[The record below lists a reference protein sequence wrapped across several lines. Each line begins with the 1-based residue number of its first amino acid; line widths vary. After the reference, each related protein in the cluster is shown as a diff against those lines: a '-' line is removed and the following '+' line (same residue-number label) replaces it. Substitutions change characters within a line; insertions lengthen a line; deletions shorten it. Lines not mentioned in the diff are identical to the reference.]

1 MPGIKQDLS
10 NSYHKPQDLTLLPI
24 RNKWFFITVPAKIF
38 NRVCVFFYDDHQK
51 LLNMNF
57 YVNIKNKFIASKDAE
72 RRIQGLLIIEYFYFS
87 IALNFGK

>member
-1 MPGIKQDLS
+1 
-10 NSYHKPQDLTLLPI
+10 
-24 RNKWFFITVPAKIF
+24 
-38 NRVCVFFYDDHQK
+38 
-51 LLNMNF
+51 MNF